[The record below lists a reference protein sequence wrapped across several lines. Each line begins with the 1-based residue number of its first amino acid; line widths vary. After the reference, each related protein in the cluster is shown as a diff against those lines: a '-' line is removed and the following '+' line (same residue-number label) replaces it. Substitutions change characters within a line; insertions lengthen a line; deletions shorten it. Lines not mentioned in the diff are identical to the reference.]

1 MCWRTCRVESAVE
14 ARPKA
19 RDKGTLFIHE
29 DRDMEFV
36 NCIECGHE
44 VAEILAV
51 KDDQHIFCST
61 DCLASCVGFTYVDG
75 NGFKPDDELL
85 KKILLAGM

>member
-1 MCWRTCRVESAVE
+1 MSFEKAVE
-14 ARPKA
+14 ARPSA
-19 RDKGTLFIHE
+19 HDTGTLFTNERIGI
-29 DRDMEFV
+29 MEFV
-36 NCIECGHE
+36 VCIECGHE
-44 VAEILAV
+44 VASHLAV

-85 KKILLAGM
+85 NKILLAGM